1 MVCEPPHPQTDG
13 LCLGPQS
20 TLSPTQEPDGR
31 TALLLL
37 FPFFRPQGLILFPQ
51 VCSSLEEVSLAALP
65 EGTADQGPEALRWGG
80 GVCHSN
86 VPERT
91 GDSGQGDS
99 EGQGGAPAGLSSPL
113 DWAGGVCVGGRA
125 GVGGGRRGGAGVCRG
140 GWGKGVSLGGGAGVC
155 ACGGV
160 DRGVW
165 RGWGRRGEAG
175 VCVWAGTE
183 FLYTF
188 ETPDHSAS
196 VIQHSG
202 SMSNLG
208 SELQVPIY

>member
-13 LCLGPQS
+13 VCLGPQS

-125 GVGGGRRGGAGVCRG
+125 GGGGQERRGWCVSGWVGQGSEFGRRGWCLCLWGGGQRSVAGVGQER
-140 GWGKGVSLGGGAGVC
+140 
-155 ACGGV
+155 
-160 DRGVW
+160 
-165 RGWGRRGEAG
+165 RGWGM
-175 VCVWAGTE
+175 CVGRNGI
-183 FLYTF
+183 FI
-188 ETPDHSAS
+188 H
-196 VIQHSG
+196 I
-202 SMSNLG
+202 
-208 SELQVPIY
+208 